1 MRSSELVTTQHLAR
15 KAVIY
20 VRQSTPHQVL
30 TNRES
35 LKLQYALEKRATE
48 LGWHAD
54 DVEVIDSD
62 LGFTGSEAS
71 NREGFKELT
80 ARVTLGQVGLV
91 LSSEVTRLS
100 RNCSDWYPLLDICGY
115 KGCLIADHDG
125 IYDPATVNGRLVLG
139 LKGTLSEMEL
149 HTICSRMRAGIL
161 NKAER
166 GELALKL
173 PTGLVRDEHG
183 LVRKAPNLEVQDRI
197 SLVFESFLRLRSANK
212 VLLFFNEG
220 GLLVPRLDGRSLGD
234 IVWKRPTIETITSIL
249 KNPAY
254 AGAFVYGR
262 NSHTTIRG
270 PNGNVVKTKRLLMEQ
285 WRILIKDKY
294 PAYVGWE
301 TFERIQAM
309 LQDNH
314 AEYASKMTRGVPREG
329 KALLAGLLYC
339 GECSHKMTV
348 RYSGATRYLCTFFQ
362 QQYGD
367 PFCQNLPA
375 EPVDDRVAEAFL
387 DALSPVELDLYEKSM
402 AARKEMADAAEHA
415 RQQQLQRLRYQ
426 AELARRRFERADP
439 DNRLVAAE
447 LERRWEVALRELRQ
461 AEESEAVGR
470 HAGEHENGSAPAKL
484 TEELKAAFMDIGR
497 RLPEVWDEDLLSQQQ
512 RKALLRCLIEKVVLR
527 RIAPDTIQTRIVWKG
542 GLSTTLEVSTT
553 VGAFFDLSGAE
564 EMERLVVEFFNEGK
578 TDRQI
583 AQRLTELGHRSPQR
597 KHVVRSTVQSI
608 RHRHELIRGARVK
621 GTSRAHHVPGFLTLS
636 QVARKLEVP
645 KPWMYNRIYNGAVQ
659 VAKDDRTGLY
669 LFPDDPATIER
680 FRRLKDGKVRK
691 LRF

>member
-1 MRSSELVTTQHLAR
+1 MRSSELVTPQHLAR
-15 KAVIY
+15 KAMIY
-20 VRQSTPHQVL
+20 VRQSTPNQVL

-35 LKLQYALEKRATE
+35 LSLQYALKKRATE
-48 LGWHAD
+48 LGWRAD

-62 LGFTGSEAS
+62 LGFTASEAS
-71 NREGFKELT
+71 HREGFKELT
-80 ARVTLGQVGLV
+80 ARVTLGRVGIV

-125 IYDPATVNGRLVLG
+125 VYDPATVNGRLVLG

-149 HTICSRMRAGIL
+149 HAISSRMRAGIMS
-161 NKAER
+161 KAER
-166 GELALKL
+166 GELVLKL
-173 PTGLVRDEHG
+173 PTGLARDEHG
-183 LVRKAPNLEVQDRI
+183 LVHKDPNREVQDRI

-212 VLLFFNEG
+212 VLLFFNES
-220 GLLVPRLDGRSLGD
+220 GLLAPRLDRFGD
-234 IVWKRPTIETITSIL
+234 VVWKRPTIETITSIL

-262 NSHTTIRG
+262 NSHTTTRG
-270 PNGNVVKTKRLLMEQ
+270 PHGNIVKTRRLPMEK

-294 PAYVGWE
+294 PAYVEWE
-301 TFERIQAM
+301 TFERIQGM

-314 AEYASKMTRGVPREG
+314 AEYERNMTRGVPRSG
-329 KALLAGLLYC
+329 KALLAGLVYC
-339 GECSHKMTV
+339 GECSHKMEV
-348 RYSGATRYLCTFFQ
+348 RYSGATRYLCASLQ
-362 QQYGD
+362 RRYGG

-375 EPVDDRVAEAFL
+375 NPVDARVTEAFL
-387 DALSPVELDLYEKSM
+387 EALSPVELDLYEKAM
-402 AARKEMADAAEHA
+402 AGRQEMKAETEHA

-426 AELARRRFERADP
+426 ADLARRRFERADP

-461 AEESEAVGR
+461 AEEDENTGW
-470 HAGEHENGSAPAKL
+470 HTGERENGSAPAEL
-484 TEELKAAFMDIGR
+484 TAELKAAFRDIGR
-497 RLPEVWDEDLLSQQQ
+497 RLPEIWDEDLLS
-512 RKALLRCLIEKVVLR
+512 RRKKKALLRCLIEKVILR
-527 RIAPDTIQTRIVWKG
+527 RIAPDTILMRIVWRG
-542 GLSTTLEVSTT
+542 GLSTTFEVLTT

-564 EMERLVVEFFNEGK
+564 EMERLVVEFFKEGK

-583 AQRLTELGHRSPQR
+583 AWRLTEMGYRSPQR

-608 RHRHELIRGARVK
+608 RHRHGLLRGARVK
-621 GTSRAHHVPGFLTLS
+621 GASRAHHVPGRLTLS

-645 KPWMYNRIYNGAVQ
+645 KPWMYNRIYNGAIQ
-659 VAKDDRTGLY
+659 VVKDDRTGLY

-680 FRRLKDGKVRK
+680 FRKLKEGKVRK

>member
-1 MRSSELVTTQHLAR
+1 MRSSELVTAEHLAR

-20 VRQSTPHQVL
+20 VRQSTPNQVL

-35 LKLQYALEKRATE
+35 LSLQYALNKRATE
-48 LGWHAD
+48 LGWRAD

-71 NREGFKELT
+71 HREGFKELT
-80 ARVTLGQVGLV
+80 ARVTLGQVGIV

-125 IYDPATVNGRLVLG
+125 VYDPATVNGRLVLG

-149 HTICSRMRAGIL
+149 HAISSRMRAGIVS
-161 NKAER
+161 KAER

-173 PTGLVRDEHG
+173 PTGLARDEHG
-183 LVRKAPNLEVQDRI
+183 LVCKDPNLEVQDRI
-197 SLVFESFLRLRSANK
+197 CLVFESFLRLRSANK
-212 VLLFFNEG
+212 VLLYFNEG
-220 GLLVPRLDGRSLGD
+220 GLLAPRLDRFGD

-262 NSHTTIRG
+262 NIHTTTRG
-270 PNGNVVKTKRLLMEQ
+270 PNGNIVKTKRLPMKE

-294 PAYVGWE
+294 PAYVDWE

-314 AEYASKMTRGVPREG
+314 AEYERNMTRGVPRAG
-329 KALLAGLLYC
+329 RALLAGLVYC
-339 GECSHKMTV
+339 GECSHKMEV
-348 RYSGATRYLCTFFQ
+348 RYPEAPRYLCASLKRR
-362 QQYGD
+362 YGGQ
-367 PFCQNLPA
+367 PCQNLPA
-375 EPVDDRVAEAFL
+375 NPVDARVAEAFL
-387 DALSPVELDLYEKSM
+387 KALSPVELDLYEKAM
-402 AARKEMADAAEHA
+402 GARQEMADDAEHA
-415 RQQQLQRLRYQ
+415 RQQQLQRLGYQ

-447 LERRWEVALRELRQ
+447 LERRWEGALRELRQ
-461 AEESEAVGR
+461 AEEDENAGWY
-470 HAGEHENGSAPAKL
+470 AGERENGSAPAEL

-497 RLPEVWDEDLLSQQQ
+497 RLPEIWDGDLLSRQKK
-512 RKALLRCLIEKVVLR
+512 KALVRCLIEKVILR
-527 RIAPDTIQTRIVWKG
+527 RIAPDTIHTRIVWKG
-542 GLSTTLEVSTT
+542 GLSTTFEVSTT

-564 EMERLVVEFFNEGK
+564 EMERLVVELFKEGN

-583 AQRLTELGHRSPQR
+583 ARRLTEMGHRSPQK
-597 KHVVRSTVQSI
+597 KHVVRSTVQTI
-608 RHRHELIRGARVK
+608 RHRHGLIRGGRVK
-621 GTSRAHHVPGFLTLS
+621 GASRAHHVPGRLTLS

-645 KPWMYNRIYNGAVQ
+645 KPWMYNRIYNGAIQ
-659 VAKDDRTGLY
+659 VVKDDRTGLY

-680 FRRLKDGKVRK
+680 FRDLQEGKIRRLQ
-691 LRF
+691 F

>member
-1 MRSSELVTTQHLAR
+1 MRSSELVSSGHLAR

-35 LKLQYALEKRATE
+35 LKLQYALKKRATE
-48 LGWHAD
+48 LGWRAD
-54 DVEVIDSD
+54 DVEVIDAD
-62 LGFTGSEAS
+62 LGFTGSEAQH
-71 NREGFKELT
+71 REGFKDLT
-80 ARVTLGQVGLV
+80 AKVTLGRVGIV

-125 IYDPATVNGRLVLG
+125 VYDPATVNGRLVLG

-183 LVRKAPNLEVQDRI
+183 LVHKDPNLEVQDRI
-197 SLVFESFLRLRSANK
+197 SLVFESFLRLRAANK

-220 GLLVPRLDGRSLGD
+220 ELLVPRRDGRSLED
-234 IVWKRPTIETITSIL
+234 VLWKRPRIETITSIL

-262 NSHTTIRG
+262 NSHTTMHG
-270 PNGNVVKTKRLLMEQ
+270 PQGTVVRTKRLPMEE
-285 WRILIKDKY
+285 WGILLKDKY

-301 TFERIQAM
+301 TFERIQRM

-314 AEYASKMTRGVPREG
+314 AEYKRNMTRGVPRAG

-339 GECSHKMTV
+339 GECAHKMTV
-348 RYSGATRYLCTFFQ
+348 RYSGTIRYLCAFFH
-362 QQYGD
+362 QQYGS

-375 EPVDDRVAEAFL
+375 DPVDAAVVEAFFE
-387 DALSPVELDLYEKSM
+387 ALSPVELDLHEKAM
-402 AARKEMADAAEHA
+402 AGRKEMKDAAEHA
-415 RQQQLQRLRYQ
+415 RRQQLERLRYQ
-426 AELARRRFERADP
+426 AELARRRFERCDP

-447 LERRWEVALRELRQ
+447 LERRWEEALRELRR
-461 AEESEAVGR
+461 AEESEATGR
-470 HAGEHENGSAPAKL
+470 RHEDGSVPAEL
-484 TEELKAAFMDIGR
+484 TEELKAAFTAIGQK
-497 RLPEVWDEDLLSQQQ
+497 LPEVWEKRLLSQQQ
-512 RKALLRCLIEKVVLR
+512 KKALLRCLIEKVIVR
-527 RIAPDTIQTRIVWKG
+527 RIAPDLILTRIVWKG
-542 GLSTTLEVSTT
+542 GETTTFEVATT
-553 VGAFFDLSGAE
+553 VGSFADLSGAQ
-564 EMERLVVEFFNEGK
+564 EMERLVAKLFKEGN
-578 TDRQI
+578 TDKQI
-583 AQRLTELGHRSPQR
+583 ARHLTEMGHRSPQ
-597 KHVVRSTVQSI
+597 KKYVVRSTVRTI
-608 RHRHELIRGARVK
+608 RHRHGLLRGGRVK
-621 GTSRAHHVPGFLTLS
+621 GASRAHNVSGYFTVS

-645 KPWMYNRIYNGAVQ
+645 NPWLYARIYNGTIQ
-659 VAKDDRTGLY
+659 VAKDVRMGLY
-669 LFPDDPATIER
+669 LFPDEPATVER
-680 FRRLKDGKVRK
+680 FQELKEGKIHK

>member
-1 MRSSELVTTQHLAR
+1 MRSSELVSTGHLAR
-15 KAVIY
+15 KAIIY
-20 VRQSTPHQVL
+20 VRQSTPHQIL
-30 TNRES
+30 TNQES
-35 LKLQYALEKRATE
+35 LKLQYALKKRATE

-62 LGFTGSEAS
+62 LGLTGSEAS
-71 NREGFKELT
+71 HREGFKELT
-80 ARVTLGQVGLV
+80 ARVTLGRVGIV

-125 IYDPATVNGRLVLG
+125 VYDPATVNGRLVLG

-183 LVRKAPNLEVQDRI
+183 LVHKDPNLEVQDRI

-212 VLLFFNEG
+212 VLLFFNED
-220 GLLVPRLDGRSLGD
+220 GLLVPRLDGFGD
-234 IVWKRPTIETITSIL
+234 VVWKRPTIETITSIL

-262 NSHTTIRG
+262 SSHTTTRG
-270 PNGNVVKTKRLLMEQ
+270 PNGTVVRVKRLPMEK

-301 TFERIQAM
+301 TFERIQRM

-314 AEYASKMTRGVPREG
+314 AEYERNMTRGVPRAG

-339 GECSHKMTV
+339 GECAHKMMV
-348 RYSGATRYLCTFFQ
+348 RYSGATRYLCTFFH
-362 QQYGD
+362 QQYGA

-375 EPVDDRVAEAFL
+375 GPL
-387 DALSPVELDLYEKSM
+387 DAAVVDAFFEALCPMELDLYEKTM
-402 AARKEMADAAEHA
+402 AARGEMADAAEHA
-415 RQQQLQRLRYQ
+415 RRQQLERLRYQ
-426 AELARRRFERADP
+426 AELARRRFERVDP

-447 LERRWEVALRELRQ
+447 LERRWEAALLELREAQER
-461 AEESEAVGR
+461 EA
-470 HAGEHENGSAPAKL
+470 AGKRENEPAPAKL
-484 TEELKAAFMDIGR
+484 TEELKDAFRDIGR
-497 RLPEVWDEDLLSQQQ
+497 KLPEVWDKDLLSQQQ
-512 RKALLRCLIEKVVLR
+512 KKALLRCLIEKVILR
-527 RIAPDTIQTRIVWKG
+527 RVAPDLIQARIVWKG
-542 GLSTTLEVSTT
+542 GLSTTLEVPTT

-564 EMERLVVEFFNEGK
+564 EMERLAVKLFKEGK

-583 AQRLTELGHRSPQR
+583 ARRLTELGHRSPQR
-597 KHVVRSTVQSI
+597 KHVVRSTVKTI
-608 RHRHELIRGARVK
+608 RHRHGLIRGARVK
-621 GTSRAHHVPGFLTLS
+621 GASRAHHVPGFLTLS
-636 QVARKLEVP
+636 QVAQKLGVP
-645 KPWMYNRIYNGAVQ
+645 KPWMYNRIYNGTIQ
-659 VAKDDRTGLY
+659 VLKDDRTGLY

-680 FRRLKDGKVRK
+680 FRELKDGKVRK

>member
-1 MRSSELVTTQHLAR
+1 MRSSEMVTPQHLAR

-20 VRQSTPHQVL
+20 VRQSTPHQML

-35 LKLQYALEKRATE
+35 LKLQYALEKRARG
-48 LGWHAD
+48 LGWRAD

-62 LGFTGSEAS
+62 LGFTGSETS

-80 ARVTLGQVGLV
+80 AQVTLGRVGIV

-125 IYDPATVNGRLVLG
+125 VYDPATVNGRLVLG

-149 HTICSRMRAGIL
+149 HAISSRMRAGIL

-166 GELALKL
+166 GELALRL

-183 LVRKAPNLEVQDRI
+183 LVHKDPNLEVQDRV
-197 SLVFESFLRLRSANK
+197 SFVFESFLRLRSANK
-212 VLLFFNEG
+212 VLLFFSEG
-220 GLLVPRLDGRSLGD
+220 GLLVPRLDRFGD
-234 IVWKRPTIETITSIL
+234 MVWKRPTIHTITSIL

-262 NSHTTIRG
+262 NSHTTTRG
-270 PNGNVVKTKRLLMEQ
+270 PNGTVVRVKRMPVEK

-301 TFERIQAM
+301 TFERIQRM

-314 AEYASKMTRGVPREG
+314 ADYGRNMTRGVPRAG

-339 GECSHKMTV
+339 GECAHKMMV
-348 RYSGATRYLCTFFQ
+348 RYSGATRYLCTFFH
-362 QQYGD
+362 QQYGA

-375 EPVDDRVAEAFL
+375 EPLDVAVVGAFFE
-387 DALSPVELDLYEKSM
+387 ALSPMELDLYEKAM
-402 AARKEMADAAEHA
+402 AAREEMVDAAEHA
-415 RQQQLQRLRYQ
+415 RQQQLQRLSYQ
-426 AELARRRFERADP
+426 AELARRRFERVDP

-447 LERRWEVALRELRQ
+447 LERRWEAALLELREARERQ
-461 AEESEAVGR
+461 AA
-470 HAGEHENGSAPAKL
+470 AKKCENEPASAKL
-484 TEELKAAFMDIGR
+484 TGDLKDAFRDIGR
-497 RLPEVWDEDLLSQQQ
+497 KLPEVWDKGLLSQQQ
-512 RKALLRCLIEKVVLR
+512 KKALLRCLIEKVILR
-527 RIAPDTIQTRIVWKG
+527 RVAPDKIQARIVWKG

-553 VGAFFDLSGAE
+553 VGAFFDLSGAG
-564 EMERLVVEFFNEGK
+564 EMERLVVKLFKEGK

-583 AQRLTELGHRSPQR
+583 ALRLTELGHRSPQR
-597 KHVVRSTVQSI
+597 KHVVRSTVKTI
-608 RHRHELIRGARVK
+608 RHRHGLIRGARVK
-621 GTSRAHHVPGFLTLS
+621 GASRGHHVPGFLTLS
-636 QVARKLEVP
+636 QVAQKLEVP
-645 KPWMYNRIYNGAVQ
+645 KPWIYNRIYNGAIRV
-659 VAKDDRTGLY
+659 VKDDRTGLY
-669 LFPDDPATIER
+669 LFPDTPDTIER
-680 FRRLKDGKVRK
+680 FRELKEGKVCK
-691 LRF
+691 LQF